1 MSNIKK
7 NFMYNVVYQ
16 ILVFI
21 MPIVTAPYIS
31 RVLGAEKVG
40 IYSYTYSIVYYFMLF
55 SMLGLNNYGNRQIA
69 KVKDNKDELDKNF
82 WSIYALQICT
92 SSIMIIMY
100 TGYLILGLSSNNEIA
115 LIQIIYLISCAF
127 DINWFFFGMEKFKLT
142 VIRNTIIKILTCLS
156 VFLFVKQKDDLYIY
170 AIIMSMGTL
179 ISQLMLWPF
188 LKKLIKFRKVKF
200 GQDIKQHLK
209 PCLILFVPV
218 IAVSLYKI
226 MDKIMLGNMTNMNQ
240 VGLYESSEKITNM
253 IIGIITS
260 LGIVMLPR
268 MSNLIANG
276 KIEKGKQ
283 YIEKSIIFTMFI
295 SSALSFGIMAISD
308 IFVIWFFG
316 KEFSDSGIILKW
328 LAITGIFISI
338 ANVIRTQYLIPMEK
352 DKSYIISVSLGA
364 LVNIIA
370 NLILIP
376 KYKAVGAAVG
386 TVIAEFSVMMYQ
398 IIDVRKELDIFRYLK
413 RGIKYIITGF
423 IMYILVSNLKIN
435 SESYLIILIMQIGV
449 GAVFYICSSIICE
462 MIYYREFEIKK
473 LIKRIRQK

>member
-16 ILVFI
+16 ILVLI

-308 IFVIWFFG
+308 IFVVWFFG